1 MPREKFKTLTEQMFY
16 VLLCLCEE
24 RCGIEIFEAVRM
36 MTNDRVKVGSG
47 TLYDLLEQF
56 AAEVI
61 IRETK
66 MEGRR
71 RSYLIT
77 EKGRRMLAD
86 EYRRIKPVD
95 LNFALVYSS
104 LTYENDPDSIEK
116 QRERDKL
123 YAADGWHPAADRDT
137 LRVYYNEQP
146 MSVGIIK
153 HSKRRSRD
161 SFYR

>member
-24 RCGIEIFEAVRM
+24 RCGIEILEAVRM

-56 AAEVI
+56 TAEGI

-86 EYRRIKPVD
+86 EYRR
-95 LNFALVYSS
+95 LQL
-104 LTYENDPDSIEK
+104 
-116 QRERDKL
+116 Q
-123 YAADGWHPAADRDT
+123 AADFEKVFDKGV
-137 LRVYYNEQP
+137 L
-146 MSVGIIK
+146 
-153 HSKRRSRD
+153 
-161 SFYR
+161 